1 MLPLIAVLRRLVVGL
16 ALSLMLVLLPACSA
30 SGQPPRQILMQA
42 LAMQVQFT
50 QEDLA
55 AALQLPALSGEPS
68 LRRIR
73 PEQQGREAVEGQQ
86 ALRLQGRF
94 DWSLPDD
101 PIRVDSPFDLL
112 LLPGAKGQSWRLLRP
127 PAAEGVGWRSYP
139 LTRQGLVVD
148 AADASG

>member
-1 MLPLIAVLRRLVVGL
+1 
-16 ALSLMLVLLPACSA
+16 
-30 SGQPPRQILMQA
+30 MQA

-73 PEQQGREAVEGQQ
+73 LEQQGREAVEGQQ

-112 LLPGAKGQSWRLLRP
+112 LLPGSKGQSWRLLRP
-127 PAAEGVGWRSYP
+127 PAEEGVGWRSYP

>member
-1 MLPLIAVLRRLVVGL
+1 MLPLIAVLRRLVVGM
-16 ALSLMLVLLPACSA
+16 ALLLMLVLLPACSA

-42 LAMQVQFT
+42 LALQVQFT

-73 PEQQGREAVEGQQ
+73 LEQQGREAVEGQQ

-94 DWSLPDD
+94 DWSVTHDTN
-101 PIRVDSPFDLL
+101 RVGIPFELM
-112 LLPGAKGQSWRLLRP
+112 LLPGSKGQSWRCCP

>member
-1 MLPLIAVLRRLVVGL
+1 MLPLFAMLRRLLVAMV
-16 ALSLMLVLLPACSA
+16 LVLMVVVLPACSA
-30 SGQPPRQILMQA
+30 TGQPPRQILMQA

-73 PEQQGREAVEGQQ
+73 LEQQGHESVEGQK
-86 ALRLQGRF
+86 ALRLQGQF

-112 LLPGAKGQSWRLLRP
+112 LLPGSKGQSWPLLRP
-127 PAAEGVGWRSYP
+127 PAGDGVGWRSYP

-148 AADASG
+148 GAEAPG

>member
-1 MLPLIAVLRRLVVGL
+1 
-16 ALSLMLVLLPACSA
+16 
-30 SGQPPRQILMQA
+30 MQA

-73 PEQQGREAVEGQQ
+73 LEQHGREAVEGQE

-112 LLPGAKGQSWRLLRP
+112 LLPGSKGQSWRLLRP
-127 PAAEGVGWRSYP
+127 PAGEGIGWRSYP

-148 AADASG
+148 AAEASG

>member
-1 MLPLIAVLRRLVVGL
+1 MLPLIAMLRRLLVGM
-16 ALSLMLVLLPACSA
+16 ALFLLVVLLPACSA

-73 PEQQGREAVEGQQ
+73 LEQQGREAVEGQQ

-101 PIRVDSPFDLL
+101 PIRVDSPLICCCCL
-112 LLPGAKGQSWRLLRP
+112 GPKARAGVCCAHQPLRGWLAQLSAHP
-127 PAAEGVGWRSYP
+127 PRP
-139 LTRQGLVVD
+139 CC
-148 AADASG
+148 

>member
-1 MLPLIAVLRRLVVGL
+1 MLPLFAMLRRLLVAMV
-16 ALSLMLVLLPACSA
+16 LVLMVVVLPACSA

-73 PEQQGREAVEGQQ
+73 LEQQGHESVEGQK
-86 ALRLQGRF
+86 ALRPVSYTHLT
-94 DWSLPDD
+94 LPT
-101 PIRVDSPFDLL
+101 ICSV
-112 LLPGAKGQSWRLLRP
+112 
-127 PAAEGVGWRSYP
+127 
-139 LTRQGLVVD
+139 
-148 AADASG
+148 